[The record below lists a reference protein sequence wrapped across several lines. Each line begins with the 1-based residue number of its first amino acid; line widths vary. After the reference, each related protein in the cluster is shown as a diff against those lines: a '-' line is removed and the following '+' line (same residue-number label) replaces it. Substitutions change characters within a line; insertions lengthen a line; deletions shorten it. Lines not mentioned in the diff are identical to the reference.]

1 MGHKLTVRNCSP
13 QDPRDCEAYER
24 LKPEA
29 VFAHMA
35 NRPNY
40 DAREDLFFAEVD
52 GKVIGYADV
61 LPELGIGRVVV
72 DYWVHPS
79 YSPGPMVMELLH
91 RALERAR
98 KLRAKKAHVSVP
110 SAKLAEAELLSSL
123 GFNEVRHYYEFRLD
137 VSEVNLGAADRL
149 NSAYRHLEA
158 GGEERLVQ
166 IQNRCFAGT
175 WGYNPN
181 TIEDIGWRLGVRGNS
196 PDDVILAR
204 DGSRVIGYCW
214 TVADCGQ
221 DLSTSRNKGRI
232 YMLGV
237 DPDFRNR
244 GLGKELLRAGLL
256 HLKNKGREIIDI
268 TVDSKNKA
276 AVKLYESEGF
286 QLYEETLWYERII
299 GYPQSG
305 NR

>member
-1 MGHKLTVRNCSP
+1 MGHKLTVRNCNP

-24 LKPEA
+24 LKLGA

-35 NRPNY
+35 NRPGY
-40 DAREDLFFAEVD
+40 QPSEDLFLADVD
-52 GKVIGYADV
+52 GAIIGYLDV
-61 LPELGIGRVVV
+61 TAELGIGRVVL

-79 YSPGPMVMELLH
+79 YSPGPILMKLLH

-98 KLRAKKAHVSVP
+98 KLGARKAHVSVP
-110 SAKLAEAELLSSL
+110 SDKLAEAELLLSS
-123 GFNEVRHYYEFRLD
+123 GFNEVRRHYEFRLD

-149 NSAYRHLEA
+149 NSACRHLEA
-158 GGEERLVQ
+158 GEEERLVQ

-181 TIEDIGWRLGVRGNS
+181 TIEDIAWRLGIKGNS
-196 PDDVILAR
+196 PDDVIFR
-204 DGSRVIGYCW
+204 WDGTKLIGYCW

-221 DLSTSRNKGRI
+221 APSTGRNKGRI
-232 YMLGV
+232 YMMGV
-237 DPDFRNR
+237 LPTHRHR
-244 GLGKELLRAGLL
+244 GVGKKLLQAGLS
-256 HLKNKGREIIDI
+256 HLKSKGREIIDI

-299 GYPQSG
+299 G
-305 NR
+305 

>member
-1 MGHKLTVRNCSP
+1 MGHKLTVRNCNP

-24 LKPEA
+24 LKPGA

-40 DAREDLFFAEVD
+40 DAREDLFFADVD
-52 GKVIGYADV
+52 GAIVGYLDV
-61 LPELGIGRVVV
+61 TAELGIGRVVL

-79 YSPGPMVMELLH
+79 YSPGPILIELLH

-123 GFNEVRHYYEFRLD
+123 GFNEVRRHYEFRLE
-137 VSEVNLGAADRL
+137 VSEVNLEAADQL

-158 GGEERLVQ
+158 GEEERLVQ

-181 TIEDIGWRLGVRGNS
+181 TIEDIAWRLEVKANS
-196 PDDVILAR
+196 LDDIVFALR
-204 DGSRVIGYCW
+204 EGKLIGFCW
-214 TVADCGQ
+214 TVPNRGQ
-221 DLSTSRNKGRI
+221 DPSTGRSKGQI
-232 YMLGV
+232 YMMGV
-237 DPDFRNR
+237 HPKHR
-244 GLGKELLRAGLL
+244 GGKIGKRLLQAGLS
-256 HLKNKGREIIDI
+256 HLKSKGREIIDI

-276 AVKLYESEGF
+276 AVKLYYSEGF
-286 QLYEETLWYERII
+286 QLFEETLWYEKII
-299 GYPQSG
+299 D
-305 NR
+305 

>member
-1 MGHKLTVRNCSP
+1 MGHKLTVRNCNP

-24 LKPEA
+24 LKPGA

-40 DAREDLFFAEVD
+40 DAREDLFFADVD
-52 GKVIGYADV
+52 GAIIGYLDITV
-61 LPELGIGRVVV
+61 ELGIGRVVL

-79 YSPGPMVMELLH
+79 YSPRPILMELLH

-98 KLRAKKAHVSVP
+98 KLGARKAHVSVH
-110 SAKLAEAELLSSL
+110 SDKLAEAELLLSS
-123 GFNEVRHYYEFRLD
+123 GFNEVRRHYEFRLD
-137 VSEVNLGAADRL
+137 VSEVNLESADRL
-149 NSAYRHLEA
+149 NSACRHLEA

-181 TIEDIGWRLGVRGNS
+181 TIEDIAWWLRVKGNS
-196 PDDVILAR
+196 PDDVILAW

-214 TVADCGQ
+214 TAADCGQ
-221 DLSTSRNKGRI
+221 DSSTGRNKGRI

-237 DPDFRNR
+237 DPDLRNR
-244 GLGKELLRAGLL
+244 GLGRELLRAGLS
-256 HLKNKGREIIDI
+256 HLKSKGREIIDI
-268 TVDSKNKA
+268 TVDSKNDA
-276 AVKLYESEGF
+276 AIKLYDSEGF
-286 QLYEETLWYERII
+286 QLCEETLWYERII
-299 GYPQSG
+299 GYPHPG
-305 NR
+305 NP

>member
-1 MGHKLTVRNCSP
+1 MGHKLTVRNCNP

-24 LKPEA
+24 LKPG
-29 VFAHMA
+29 VVSAHMA

-40 DAREDLFFAEVD
+40 DAREDLFFADVD
-52 GKVIGYADV
+52 GAIVGYLDV
-61 LPELGIGRVVV
+61 TAELGIERVVL

-79 YSPGPMVMELLH
+79 YSPGPILMELLH

-98 KLRAKKAHVSVP
+98 KLGAKKAHVSVP

-123 GFNEVRHYYEFRLD
+123 GFNEVRRYYEFRLE
-137 VSEVNLGAADRL
+137 VSEVNLGAVDQL

-181 TIEDIGWRLGVRGNS
+181 TIEDVAWRLRIKGNS
-196 PDDVILAR
+196 PDDVMLVW
-204 DGSRVIGYCW
+204 DEDKLIGYCW

-221 DLSTSRNKGRI
+221 DLSTGRNKGRI
-232 YMLGV
+232 YMMGV
-237 DPDFRNR
+237 LPTHRR
-244 GLGKELLRAGLL
+244 GRVGKKLLQAGLS
-256 HLKNKGREIIDI
+256 HLKSKGREIIDI

-276 AVKLYESEGF
+276 AVKLYDSEGF
-286 QLYEETLWYERII
+286 QLREETLWYERII
-299 GYPQSG
+299 G
-305 NR
+305 

>member
-1 MGHKLTVRNCSP
+1 MGHKLAVRNCNP
-13 QDPRDCEAYER
+13 QDPRDCEDYER
-24 LKPEA
+24 LKPGA

-52 GKVIGYADV
+52 GKVICYVNV
-61 LPELGIGRVVV
+61 LPELGIGRVVL
-72 DYWVHPS
+72 DYPVRLQH
-79 YSPGPMVMELLH
+79 GREAVLAELLCQ
-91 RALERAR
+91 ALERAR

-110 SAKLAEAELLSSL
+110 SDKLAEAELLLSS
-123 GFNEVRHYYEFRLD
+123 GFNEVRRHYEFRLD
-137 VSEVNLGAADRL
+137 VSEVNLESAKRL
-149 NSAYRHLEA
+149 NSACRHLEA

-166 IQNRCFAGT
+166 IQNRCFAGA

-181 TIEDIGWRLGVRGNS
+181 TIEDVAWRLGIKGNS
-196 PDDVILAR
+196 PEDVILAW

-221 DLSTSRNKGRI
+221 DLSTGMSKGRI

-244 GLGKELLRAGLL
+244 GLGRELLRAGLS
-256 HLKNKGREIIDI
+256 HLTSKGREIIHI
-268 TVDSKNKA
+268 TVDSENKA
-276 AVKLYESEGF
+276 AVKLYDSEGF
-286 QLYEETLWYERII
+286 QLYEETLWYEKII
-299 GYPQSG
+299 DWPQQGSP
-305 NR
+305 

>member
-1 MGHKLTVRNCSP
+1 MSSSFVVRNYRP
-13 QDPRDCEAYER
+13 QDFEACVQLVPTFENR
-24 LKPEA
+24 L
-29 VFAHMA
+29 
-35 NRPNY
+35 NRPGY
-40 DAREDLFFAEVD
+40 QPSEDLFLADVD
-52 GKVIGYADV
+52 GAIIGYLDV
-61 LPELGIGRVVV
+61 TAELGIERVVL

-79 YSPGPMVMELLH
+79 YSPGPILVELLH
-91 RALERAR
+91 RVLERAR

-123 GFNEVRHYYEFRLD
+123 GFNEVRRYYEFRLD
-137 VSEVNLGAADRL
+137 VSEVNLESADRL

-181 TIEDIGWRLGVRGNS
+181 TIEDVAWRLRIKGNS
-196 PDDVILAR
+196 LDDVILAR

-214 TVADCGQ
+214 TVVDCGQ
-221 DLSTSRNKGRI
+221 DLSTGRNKGRI

-244 GLGKELLRAGLL
+244 GLGRGLLRAGLL
-256 HLKNKGREIIDI
+256 YLKNKGWGSIDI
-268 TVDSKNKA
+268 TVDSKNDA
-276 AVKLYESEGF
+276 AVKLYDSEGF
-286 QLYEETLWYERII
+286 QLCEETLWYERII
-299 GYPQSG
+299 GYPHPG
-305 NR
+305 NP

>member
-1 MGHKLTVRNCSP
+1 MGHKLTVRNCNP

-24 LKPEA
+24 LKPGA

-40 DAREDLFFAEVD
+40 DASEDLFLADVD
-52 GKVIGYADV
+52 GAIIGYLDV
-61 LPELGIGRVVV
+61 TAELGIGRVVL

-79 YSPGPMVMELLH
+79 YSPGPILMELLH

-98 KLRAKKAHVSVP
+98 KLRAKKAHVSIR

-123 GFNEVRHYYEFRLD
+123 GFNEVRRYYEFRLD
-137 VSEVNLGAADRL
+137 VSEVNLESADRL
-149 NSAYRHLEA
+149 NSACRHLEA

-181 TIEDIGWRLGVRGNS
+181 AIEDIAWRLGVKGNS
-196 PDDVILAR
+196 PDDVIFRWDDNKL
-204 DGSRVIGYCW
+204 IGYCW
-214 TVADCGQ
+214 TVPDSGR
-221 DLSTSRNKGRI
+221 DSSTGRSKGRI

-244 GLGKELLRAGLL
+244 GLGRELLRAGLL
-256 HLKNKGREIIDI
+256 YLKNKGRESIDI
-268 TVDSKNKA
+268 TVDSENKA
-276 AVKLYESEGF
+276 AVGLYESEGF
-286 QLYEETLWYERII
+286 QLCEETLWYERII
-299 GYPQSG
+299 G
-305 NR
+305 